1 MDEKTPVASSD
12 ANRGLF
18 SYFSAYQGSLPFL
31 RKKSL
36 SSASLSSLKGSKV
49 PGALPS
55 SKEPL
60 FQVRTHSSA
69 QRELPSEPMTG
80 ASNTSTM
87 SVIHSVTAP
96 RFSLPTLIAAAI
108 IAFLLGS
115 LLRSLLSP
123 ADFIYVVTDLGDVP
137 AGVTR
142 APGGGLGDVEPGWRE
157 IKRLV
162 ELKYFL
168 GGWDFQ
174 IAAVRRH

>member
-1 MDEKTPVASSD
+1 
-12 ANRGLF
+12 
-18 SYFSAYQGSLPFL
+18 
-31 RKKSL
+31 
-36 SSASLSSLKGSKV
+36 
-49 PGALPS
+49 
-55 SKEPL
+55 
-60 FQVRTHSSA
+60 
-69 QRELPSEPMTG
+69 MTG

-162 ELKYFL
+162 ELKYVL